1 MKPSVLITGASSGIG
16 AATAR
21 RLGEVGY
28 EVFGTSRRPEAQP
41 SLPTVRWI
49 AMDVRDEA
57 SVATAVEEVL
67 AEAKRLDA
75 LVCNA
80 GVGLFGS
87 VEEVP
92 LERAKEQFETNFFG
106 TLRLLRAVLPH
117 MRAGRH
123 GRIVVVGSLAGRSP
137 IPFSAHYSA
146 SKAAVDALVLAL
158 RSELDGHGVHVSLVE
173 PGDINTPFN
182 DRMQWMDS
190 SASPYG
196 ERIRRVD
203 EQQK

>member
-41 SLPTVRWI
+41 SLPAVNWI

-57 SVATAVEEVL
+57 SVTRSVEEVL
-67 AEAKRLDA
+67 AATKRLDA

-92 LERAKEQFETNFFG
+92 LERAEELFETNFFG
-106 TLRLLRAVLPH
+106 TVRPLRAVLPH
-117 MRAGRH
+117 MRAGPAR
-123 GRIVVVGSLAGRSP
+123 RS
-137 IPFSAHYSA
+137 
-146 SKAAVDALVLAL
+146 
-158 RSELDGHGVHVSLVE
+158 
-173 PGDINTPFN
+173 
-182 DRMQWMDS
+182 
-190 SASPYG
+190 
-196 ERIRRVD
+196 
-203 EQQK
+203 